1 MVKQCNH
8 SYKTNIYMINTTLG
22 SVVVSFEHTFK
33 SFLVMLTASFGKNS
47 GVNFCTKMSNICC
60 WRCIRPHDP
69 FPIINTP
76 VKISQS
82 KLETILPL
90 TWSEESFGGRTLT

>member
-1 MVKQCNH
+1 
-8 SYKTNIYMINTTLG
+8 MINTTLG
-22 SVVVSFEHTFK
+22 SVAVSFEHTFK
-33 SFLVMLTASFGKNS
+33 FLVMLTASFGKYS
-47 GVNFCTKMSNICC
+47 GVNFCTKIPIFVAGDALKGGF
-60 WRCIRPHDP
+60 IRPHDL

-90 TWSEESFGGRTLT
+90 TWSQESFGGGTLT